1 MNALCSSEGAFKHC
15 SSTQHK
21 VYPDLPVEP
30 APAWFFAYLLCRD
43 ADLAQDLVQQ
53 VLATL
58 AGEDLRAIDNLDAY
72 ARRGIVNAY
81 RSKQRR
87 DSLWNRTPELLGAGR
102 PEVVVHDADLRLSLW
117 AAFDL
122 LPARQ
127 RAALVMK
134 YFEGLDDAAI
144 AKAVDCELST
154 VRSLTS
160 RALRRLRPIFEE
172 ETHA

>member
-15 SSTQHK
+15 SNTQHK

-30 APAWFFAYLLCRD
+30 APAWFFAYLLCRN

-87 DSLWNRTPELLGAGR
+87 DSLWNRTLELLGAGR

-117 AAFDL
+117 AAI
-122 LPARQ
+122 AT
-127 RAALVMK
+127 AL
-134 YFEGLDDAAI
+134 DR
-144 AKAVDCELST
+144 ELST
-154 VRSLTS
+154 ARSLTS